1 MISIFLTAT
10 VRDAAAEKIVDD
22 HIEQMCSE
30 EYSSLAVV
38 QWYEPTK
45 LYLQLNDPNAQVALD
60 KLLMKC
66 NDQLD
71 NINIWRKA

>member
-1 MISIFLTAT
+1 MIIFMMAT
-10 VRDAAAEKIVDD
+10 VRDEAAQEIVDGR
-22 HIEQMCSE
+22 IEQVCSK

-60 KLLMKC
+60 KLLIEC
-66 NDQLD
+66 NAQLD
-71 NINIWRKA
+71 NINIRRET